1 LEPTNSK
8 TKLGGK
14 IKMNS
19 LLYNTDGNVFNIFG
33 LEKQP
38 VSTSFNK
45 FNKRVSSRFTQV
57 AALGKVK
64 NYSRVEMLHSI
75 FNLGDGKNGF

>member
-1 LEPTNSK
+1 MEPLVYNIYGKLFNTFADFAK
-8 TKLGGK
+8 T
-14 IKMNS
+14 
-19 LLYNTDGNVFNIFG
+19 
-33 LEKQP
+33 EQP

-75 FNLGDGKNGF
+75 FNLGDEKNGF

>member
-1 LEPTNSK
+1 MIDFK
-8 TKLGGK
+8 
-14 IKMNS
+14 
-19 LLYNTDGNVFNIFG
+19 VFNTNYAVCEYKPFG
-33 LEKQP
+33 LKKQP

-57 AALGKVK
+57 AALGKIR

-75 FNLGDGKNGF
+75 F